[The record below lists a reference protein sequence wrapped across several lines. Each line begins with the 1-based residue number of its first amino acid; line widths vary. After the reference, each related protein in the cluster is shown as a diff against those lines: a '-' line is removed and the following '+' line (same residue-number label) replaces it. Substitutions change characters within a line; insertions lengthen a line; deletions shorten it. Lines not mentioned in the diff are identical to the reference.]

1 MRQICTYDM
10 SQISQGKPNNCS
22 SHVSTLPALKEKKR
36 SKNVHLASDLFKDF
50 SILRFIFMLGN
61 YEAGR
66 QTLLNN
72 ISSAYKQLLD
82 SASKTIMPDVRIFN
96 SGFSIITKL
105 TVAFIQMNGMYRNK
119 SWYRC
124 LVAKR
129 TFSRA
134 WLRLEF
140 LTCSCNGV
148 VEEEKN
154 PVTPTSSILRQV
166 VYKHSGLPKCRFVC
180 FVHGVKHGFVTYQ
193 SESDNWQEGLQGV
206 FLTED

>member
-1 MRQICTYDM
+1 
-10 SQISQGKPNNCS
+10 
-22 SHVSTLPALKEKKR
+22 
-36 SKNVHLASDLFKDF
+36 
-50 SILRFIFMLGN
+50 MLGN
-61 YEAGR
+61 YQTGR
-66 QTLLNN
+66 QTLINT

-96 SGFSIITKL
+96 SGFSTITKL

-119 SWYRC
+119 SWNRC

-129 TFSRA
+129 SFSRA

-154 PVTPTSSILRQV
+154 PVTPSSSILRQV
-166 VYKHSGLPKCRFVC
+166 VYKQWLAKMQICLFCAWCEARFCNLSVREWQLPRRVTRRFLDRGLIGSLSNDDGDVNENGK
-180 FVHGVKHGFVTYQ
+180 KAI
-193 SESDNWQEGLQGV
+193 GL
-206 FLTED
+206 D